1 MLNVQSMTQD
11 LPSFG
16 DEGNLD
22 YFPSLSDGANV
33 RIKIL
38 SAPETYESLY
48 GEKIRFDI
56 EVLGINANC
65 EGVTVG
71 KKYTVSS
78 SAMCY
83 KALMNAWNASHGQEY
98 RDMCLVHPWMITC
111 KQKNDKTF
119 YKLTCLPMDD

>member
-1 MLNVQSMTQD
+1 MTQD

-38 SAPETYESLY
+38 TGPETYESLY
-48 GEKIRFDI
+48 GEKIRLDI
-56 EVLGINANC
+56 KVLGINGKC
-65 EGVTVG
+65 EGVVVN

-78 SAMCY
+78 SAMCWKELH
-83 KALMNAWNASHGQEY
+83 KAWSVSGVKDWRE
-98 RDMCLVHPWMITC
+98 MCLSHPWLITC
-111 KQKNDKTF
+111 RSDNDKTF
-119 YKLTCLPMDD
+119 YKLACLPLEE

>member
-48 GEKIRFDI
+48 GEKIRLDI

-65 EGVTVG
+65 EGVVVN

-78 SAMCY
+78 AAMCWQALK
-83 KALMNAWNASHGQEY
+83 KAWDVSGVKDWRE
-98 RDMCLVHPWMITC
+98 MCLKHPWMITC
-111 KQKNDKTF
+111 KGKNDKTF
-119 YKLTCLPMDD
+119 YKLDCLPMDD